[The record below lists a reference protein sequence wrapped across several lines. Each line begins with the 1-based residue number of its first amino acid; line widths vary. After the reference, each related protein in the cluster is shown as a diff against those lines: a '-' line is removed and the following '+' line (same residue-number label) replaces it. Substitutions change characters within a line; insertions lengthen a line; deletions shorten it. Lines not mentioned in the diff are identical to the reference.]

1 VNLEYLEEVGV
12 VVLYLSV
19 LNHGLLVL
27 CMWFLMEPEYIVLV
41 LGTIALILKRA
52 SGENNNKVKYSL
64 P

>member
-1 VNLEYLEEVGV
+1 
-12 VVLYLSV
+12 
-19 LNHGLLVL
+19 
-27 CMWFLMEPEYIVLV
+27 MEPEYIVLV